1 MDWTEEDRRIVTRL
15 AVEISGANNLQSLGL
30 DFLVRN
36 VDKRIREQGLATLQ
50 DYLQLVASDES
61 EYEMLVS
68 SLTIHT
74 TSWFR
79 EEPHFRLLTDLA
91 TKFQRTSPN
100 GVFRIWSAACSTGEE
115 PYSIAIRLMQFKEKN
130 PTFQFEV
137 WASDIDPNCVR
148 TARNGV
154 YPEKSLDALSDEDHK
169 YFLLGSKETAG
180 LVAVAPELRAFVKF
194 FEHDILEE
202 ERTAGPNQFDAIFCR
217 NVLIYF
223 ELNTQEKILK
233 RLSVHLRSQ
242 GTLVLGHSDT
252 LPQLQGYRRLDGSS
266 LVRVE
271 ESSSVSLGS
280 STRRSRVLVI
290 DDSQTLR
297 KVLKSIFS
305 EKFDVI
311 EAESAEEAERRTKN
325 DVFDLITL
333 DLNLPGEHGVSW
345 LHRFRRN
352 DTKTPIVI
360 VSESSSQ
367 DAEKVFGALE
377 GGAQD
382 YIVKSLLMKDPQIV
396 RDLAISLTQNKIDS
410 RNRVQLASF
419 KSRKNF
425 KPAVI
430 LIGASTGGP
439 EALVHLL
446 SSFPRQ
452 APPIV
457 IVQHIGPEFAFPF
470 AKRLAEKSG
479 LILGDPRTGSVIESG
494 HLYMALG
501 DYHLLLRAQGSS
513 AVSIETQSH
522 DKVHGH
528 RPSVDVLF
536 NSAARLGVD
545 TIALLLTG
553 MGKDGA
559 LGIKTLYEEGNSYTL
574 AQDATSSV
582 VFGMPKAAIET
593 GAVCAIGDIPALRTK
608 LEERIAS

>member
-1 MDWTEEDRRIVTRL
+1 MEWTEEDRRIVTRL
-15 AVEISGANNLQSLGL
+15 AVEISGANNLQSLGF

-36 VDKRIREQGLATLQ
+36 VDKRIREQGLASLQ
-50 DYLQLVASDES
+50 EYLQLVSSEES

-68 SLTIHT
+68 ALTIHT

-79 EEPHFRLLTDLA
+79 EEPHFRLLFDLA
-91 TKFQRTSPN
+91 TKFHETSPN
-100 GVFRIWSAACSTGEE
+100 NVFRIWSAACSTGEE
-115 PYSIAIRLMQFKEKN
+115 PYSIAICLMQFKEKN
-130 PTFQFEV
+130 PIFQFEV

-154 YPEKSLDALSDEDHK
+154 YSKKSVDALSGENQK
-169 YFLLGSKETAG
+169 YFLFGSQETEG
-180 LVAVAPELRAFVKF
+180 LVAVAPELRGHVKY
-194 FEHDILEE
+194 FEHDILKE
-202 ERTAGPNQFDAIFCR
+202 ERSVGPDFFDAIFCR

-223 ELNTQEKILK
+223 DLNTQEKILK
-233 RLSVHLRSQ
+233 RLSVHLRPR

-266 LVRVE
+266 LVRIAD
-271 ESSSVSLGS
+271 SKAIGPGS
-280 STRRSRVLVI
+280 STRRSRILVI

-297 KVLKSIFS
+297 KVLKSVFS

-311 EAESAEEAERRTKN
+311 EAQSAEEADQRTKN
-325 DVFDLITL
+325 EVFDLITL

-345 LHRFRRN
+345 LHRFRKH

-396 RDLAISLTQNKIDS
+396 RDLANSLTQNKSDS
-410 RNRVQLASF
+410 RNGVQLATF
-419 KSRKNF
+419 KSRKKF
-425 KPAVI
+425 KPEVI

-439 EALVHLL
+439 EALVQLL
-446 SSFPRQ
+446 SSFPSH

-457 IVQHIGPEFAFPF
+457 IVQHIGPEFALPF

-479 LILGDPRTGSVIESG
+479 LMLGDPRAGGILESG

-501 DYHLLLRAQGSS
+501 DYHLSLRSKGSS
-513 AVSIETQSH
+513 SLLIETQSQ

-536 NSAARLGVD
+536 NSSARLGVD
-545 TIALLLTG
+545 SVALLLTG

-559 LGIKTLYEEGNSYTL
+559 LGLKALFDEGNSYTL
-574 AQDATSSV
+574 AQDETSSV

-593 GAVCAIGDIPALRTK
+593 GAVCAVGDIPFLRAK